1 MERVFTKA
9 SKQYGTVYPAQVTEY
24 QVEIVKGKM
33 ITIHNDK
40 TERQI
45 SFNVGDQAEY
55 DSYNLSYYGPI
66 VAITAKRVTVISRHD
81 ARRHA
86 AGEKVK
92 KHSLDL
98 NTFCFRNHNF
108 DLNKTVE
115 ENFETS
121 MSI

>member
-9 SKQYGTVYPAQVTEY
+9 SKRFGTAYPAQETEY

-33 ITIHNDK
+33 ITVHNDK
-40 TERQI
+40 TQRQI

-81 ARRHA
+81 AVRHA
-86 AGEKVK
+86 NGDKVK

-98 NTFCFRNHNF
+98 NTFCYRNHNF

-115 ENFETS
+115 ENFETRQH
-121 MSI
+121 I